1 MYTAFAAY
9 NQLVQYGMGL
19 FGQCPGYG
27 YYGGGGPMG
36 YFWYGGHFMMM
47 LLFILLVV
55 AVYLIARNA
64 HTRKSGGEP
73 TETPLDII
81 RIRYAKGE
89 ITKEQFENLKNDLK
103 V

>member
-1 MYTAFAAY
+1 VNTALAAY
-9 NQLVQYGMGL
+9 NQFVQYGMGL

-27 YYGGGGPMG
+27 DYGRGGPMG
-36 YFWYGGHFMMM
+36 YYWYGGHFMMM

-64 HTRKSGGEP
+64 HTRKSGGEA

-81 RIRYAKGE
+81 RKRYAKGE

>member
-1 MYTAFAAY
+1 MDTASAAY
-9 NQLVQYGMGL
+9 SQLVQYGMGL

-27 YYGGGGPMG
+27 YYGGGPMG
-36 YFWYGGHFMMM
+36 HFWYGGHFMMM
-47 LLFILLVV
+47 LLFILLIV

-64 HTRKSGGEP
+64 RSRKSLSGP

-81 RIRYAKGE
+81 RKRYAKGE

-103 V
+103 D